1 MLDIKIHQVL
11 PFFLQNTCLS
21 KQVKIIFS
29 FFKFG
34 TLCFQRTTLKLDAL
48 QNVQTTEY
56 LKTPHSFISLSLLL
70 NIIIIIFKKLIAATC
85 IMKYCTRPQYKCTLT
100 RRMSQSQFVV
110 RLVGRVSGWVLRPR
124 LTPKVRSH
132 RFFFRPQ
139 TGARSF
145 TWLSLLILSSSRG
158 SGSSLDGRAVFQT
171 GFLFNRLCLT

>member
-1 MLDIKIHQVL
+1 MFLANNLETRRFAKRIDYRIPQNATLIHFFITFIKYH
-11 PFFLQNTCLS
+11 N
-21 KQVKIIFS
+21 
-29 FFKFG
+29 
-34 TLCFQRTTLKLDAL
+34 
-48 QNVQTTEY
+48 N
-56 LKTPHSFISLSLLL
+56 
-70 NIIIIIFKKLIAATC
+70 NFKKLIAATC

-124 LTPKVRSH
+124 LTPKVRCH

>member
-1 MLDIKIHQVL
+1 MFLANNLETRRFAKRIDYRIPQNATLIHFFITFIKYH
-11 PFFLQNTCLS
+11 N
-21 KQVKIIFS
+21 
-29 FFKFG
+29 
-34 TLCFQRTTLKLDAL
+34 
-48 QNVQTTEY
+48 N
-56 LKTPHSFISLSLLL
+56 
-70 NIIIIIFKKLIAATC
+70 NFKKLIAATC
-85 IMKYCTRPQYKCTLT
+85 IMKHCTRPQYKCTLT